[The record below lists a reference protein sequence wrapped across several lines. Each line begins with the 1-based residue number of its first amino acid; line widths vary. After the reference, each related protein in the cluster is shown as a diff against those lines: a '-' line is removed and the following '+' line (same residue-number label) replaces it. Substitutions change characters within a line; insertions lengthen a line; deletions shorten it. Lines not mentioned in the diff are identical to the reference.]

1 MSYLESPV
9 VFNNI
14 LPQKTFE
21 TLSSWMVLGD
31 WQLSNTADV
40 ESATKLSW
48 ELTNTTGVRP
58 SEMIWYETGTI
69 VKYKIKKFIKE
80 NLNFYR
86 IHTNG
91 QTFGMG
97 SEYHTDY
104 DEIGY
109 FTVVVFTSP
118 YWDTQWGGQFVCRDF
133 KGNHWQVPY
142 FPNNAVVI
150 PAHWEHYGASPNVH
164 TDKLRTSVA
173 LGYKVAR

>member
-1 MSYLESPV
+1 MLDSPI
-9 VFNNI
+9 VFNQI
-14 LPQKTFE
+14 LPRELFN
-21 TLSSWMVLGD
+21 TLSEWMMMGD
-31 WQLSNTADV
+31 WQLTNTADDD
-40 ESATKLSW
+40 TKVSW
-48 ELTNTTGVRP
+48 ELSHTVGVRP
-58 SEMIWYETGTI
+58 SEALWYEAATI

-80 NLNFYR
+80 DLDFYR

-104 DEIGY
+104 DELGY
-109 FTVVVFTSP
+109 FTVVLFTSP
-118 YWDTQWGGQFVCRDF
+118 NWDTQWGGQFVCRDF

-164 TDKLRTSVA
+164 TDKLRTTVA